1 MISTYPAHLLALT
14 IQTLIMRKLVCFFIV
29 LAGLL
34 SGTLSIA
41 QTGKITGTVL
51 SADKTPLEGVT
62 ITNKSTGKHTVTNA
76 TGSFTIDAAPG
87 QLLVFSYVGL
97 GEQEMPASSKMTVT
111 MAGASRELEQVVVAM
126 DIRRNPREL
135 GYSVQKVT
143 GKEIKESQREN
154 FLNSLQGRVAG
165 ATVTPTTGQAGASAS
180 IVLRGFN
187 SLSLSNQP
195 LFVIDGVIMDNNTFN
210 ETSDGGSGVGLAS
223 DRPNRNNDYTNRIA
237 DLNPN
242 DIESVT
248 VLKGPEATA
257 LYGSQASSGAI
268 VITTRKPK
276 MNAVSVNYDNSF
288 RTQRITRYNKTIDS
302 YSLGSNGVYNPAF
315 STTNTFFGPAYT
327 ADTRLYDNKHRF
339 FKTGFTQ
346 THNISA
352 DLGTKNSA
360 FRISASYIDQ
370 DGVVPSNTYT
380 KWNIRIANTTKVGK
394 YLDFTPSISYIP
406 SNNNKPL
413 RGAGGYL
420 LDLYAWPADH
430 DVRNYISPK
439 GDKILINPGDGPN
452 SEMDNPLFNT
462 LYNKSRDKTERLFAT
477 FGINI
482 YPFSWLTLSGRFGYD
497 TYKTDG
503 YTFYHPESSA
513 VTAATGGSLDNYY
526 LRYGGYNHTITATAK
541 KTIGK
546 FSGRLLVGTMWENFE
561 KKAFAVSGT
570 KLIDSTSTD
579 SSNTTPSTR
588 TRLLRNVYG
597 QPNLSINRNLAYF
610 GEVSIGYNDVLF
622 LTYSHRFEQS
632 SVFPKSTRNY
642 NYPGLSLSAVISDM
656 LPVIKSGDV
665 INFLKL
671 RASMAQTA
679 RLPDPYSNQSVF
691 VNSLA
696 SGGGYAYGFTNSNPY
711 LSPERQKT
719 YETGM
724 EIRFWKNRITL
735 EASYYNTEVTDQI
748 IQGYRASYATGFVL
762 NTSNV
767 ASTRNQGIEFT
778 LGVNPV
784 RSGDWNWNILFNF
797 NKMFSKVLSLPASL
811 TDYYLGDTQLFGS
824 ARAGLHKG
832 GPTTTISGY
841 HYLRNN
847 KGDVLINPS
856 SGLPVIQNTWTT
868 IGDRNPNFTLG
879 TTNTI
884 TYKNW
889 SLSFLWDL
897 KVGGDIYNGTDMY
910 LTEIGKSIRTA
921 DRKTPRVIKG
931 VLQDGQ
937 ENSAHPTPNNI
948 AVVPYYQ
955 NDYYSSSA
963 MPDEEF
969 IEKNVN
975 WFRLRDI
982 TLSYNFPASVVRKL
996 KYFKSLGL
1004 FVTANDL
1011 LLFTNYSGPDPAVNG
1026 NTASAKGIGSWGM
1039 DYGSLPAPVS
1049 INIGLR
1055 TSF

>member
-1 MISTYPAHLLALT
+1 
-14 IQTLIMRKLVCFFIV
+14 MRKLVCLFIV
-29 LAGLL
+29 LAGILL
-34 SGTLSIA
+34 YPSLANAQATKISGV
-41 QTGKITGTVL
+41 VL
-51 SADKTPLEGVT
+51 SQDKTPVEGVT
-62 ITNKSTGKHTVTNA
+62 VTNKATGKVATTNA
-76 TGSFTIDAAPG
+76 AGVFSIEARPG
-87 QLLVFSYVGL
+87 QLLTFTYVGMA
-97 GEQEMPASSKMTVT
+97 EQQATAGSGRMTITLSGV
-111 MAGASRELEQVVVAM
+111 ARELDQVVVAM
-126 DIRRNPREL
+126 DIRRNPKEL
-135 GYSVQKVT
+135 GYSVQKVA
-143 GKEIKESQREN
+143 GKEIRESQREN

-210 ETSDGGSGVGLAS
+210 ETSDGGTGVGLSS

-276 MNAVSVNYDNSF
+276 LNSVSVSYDNSF
-288 RTQRITRYNKTIDS
+288 RTQTITRFNKTVDA
-302 YSLGSNGVYNPAF
+302 YSIGNNGVYSPAF
-315 STTNTFFGPAYT
+315 STTPAFFGPALG
-327 ADTRLYDNKHRF
+327 ASTRIYDNKHNF
-339 FKTGFTQ
+339 FNTGFTQ
-346 THNISA
+346 THNLSV

-370 DGVVPSNTYT
+370 SGVVPSNTYN
-380 KWNIRIANTTKVGK
+380 KLNLRIANTTKIGK
-394 YLDFTPSISYIP
+394 YLDFTPSFSYIP
-406 SNNNKPL
+406 STNNKPL

-420 LDLYAWPADH
+420 LNLYTWPSDN
-430 DVRNYISPK
+430 DIRNYISPK
-439 GDKILINPGDGPN
+439 GHKQLINPADGPN
-452 SEMDNPLFNT
+452 TELDNPLFNAI
-462 LYNKSRDKTERLFAT
+462 YNKSRDKTDRIFAT
-477 FGINI
+477 FGLNI
-482 YPFSWLTLSGRFGYD
+482 YPFPWLTISGRFGYD
-497 TYKTDG
+497 HYKTDG
-503 YTFYHPESSA
+503 YTFYHPESSEYS
-513 VTAATGGSLDNYY
+513 AATGGWLDNYY
-526 LRYGGYNHTITATAK
+526 RRYTGYNHTITATAK
-541 KTIGK
+541 KSIGK
-546 FSGRLLVGTMWENFE
+546 FSGRLLIGTMWENFE
-561 KKAFAVSGT
+561 TKMFAVSGN

-579 SSNTTPSTR
+579 SSNTLPSTR

-597 QPNLSINRNLAYF
+597 QPNLSINRNNAYF
-610 GEVSIGYNDVLF
+610 GEVSLGYNEVLF

-642 NYPGLSLSAVISDM
+642 NYPGLSLSAIISDM
-656 LPVIKSGDV
+656 LPAIKSGDV

-671 RASMAQTA
+671 RASLAQTA

-696 SGGGYAYGFTNSNPY
+696 SGQGFAYGFTNSNPY
-711 LSPERQKT
+711 LKPERQKT
-719 YETGM
+719 YETGFELRM
-724 EIRFWKNRITL
+724 WKNRITL
-735 EASYYNTEVTDQI
+735 EGSYYNTRVSDQI

-767 ASTRNQGIEFT
+767 AATRNEGIE
-778 LGVNPV
+778 LSLAANPV
-784 RSGDWNWNILFNF
+784 KTNDWNWNILFNF

-811 TDYYLGDTQLFGS
+811 TDYYLGDTQLFGT

-841 HYLRNN
+841 HYARNN
-847 KGDVLINPS
+847 RGDILINPVT
-856 SGLPVIQNTWTT
+856 GLPNVANNWVT

-879 TTNTI
+879 TTNNI

-889 SLSFLWDL
+889 TLSFLWDL
-897 KVGGDIYNGTDMY
+897 KIGGDIYNGTDMF
-910 LTEIGKSIRTA
+910 LTEQGKSIRTA
-921 DRKTPRVIKG
+921 DRQTPRVVKG
-931 VLQDGQ
+931 VLADGQ
-937 ENSAHPTPNNI
+937 ENSAHPTVNNI
-948 AVVPYYQ
+948 VVTPYFQ
-955 NDYYSSSA
+955 NDYYSAAA

-982 TLSYNFPASVVRKL
+982 TLSYNFSQNVVRKL
-996 KYFKSLGL
+996 KYFKSLGV

-1011 LLFTNYSGPDPAVNG
+1011 LLFTNYSGPDPAING
-1026 NTASAKGIGSWGM
+1026 NTAASKGIGSWGM